1 MVETYISVLKVI
13 IALSKWTAS
22 KSPETITMIILIV
35 VKMKAVSRQ
44 VKPRKKRKDLMSLK
58 YRGNLLEK
66 NLTNIK
72 VSVRKIN
79 QEGTK
84 RSLSLSNRLWTDELI

>member
-22 KSPETITMIILIV
+22 KSPETIKMIILIV

-58 YRGNLLEK
+58 YRGNLLGK

-72 VSVRKIN
+72 FYLANKNISV
-79 QEGTK
+79 TV
-84 RSLSLSNRLWTDELI
+84 